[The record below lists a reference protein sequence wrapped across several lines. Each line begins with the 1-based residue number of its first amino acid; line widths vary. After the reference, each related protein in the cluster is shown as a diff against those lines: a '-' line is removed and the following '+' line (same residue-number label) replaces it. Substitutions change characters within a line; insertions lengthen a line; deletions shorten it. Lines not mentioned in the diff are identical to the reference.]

1 MEAEDR
7 ATQDAKAE
15 NNYLLNFM
23 PCIYP
28 FFLMKKYDYMD
39 VEVRSTQDAKAEIT

>member
-1 MEAEDR
+1 MDIAGR

-28 FFLMKKYDYMD
+28 FVLIKK
-39 VEVRSTQDAKAEIT
+39 